1 MRKSVLVLLLCLL
14 PGVVSA
20 ADFIKQSVFLSQNTV
35 TQGDTVSIHTVVSN
49 TNNTAF
55 IGKLNFLD
63 NGSLIGNVSV
73 SLSPFQAQVYSISW
87 SPTAGSHTI
96 SADLYDNNQ
105 LVIDETQGTF
115 LVAAPPTTASS
126 TGSTQTV
133 ESSQPIDAAIQTIS
147 PSAAQ
152 YLAPAFAAI
161 DTARTQA
168 DIALTN
174 ASRWAQTRL
183 PTGKQISSIRTQKTA
198 QGNQTQGGSTGSA
211 SIATTLRTISFSV
224 LLYVLTALRYI
235 ITHVGIFY
243 PVAAIIFLYVL
254 WRLFRGVRRPR
265 R

>member
-20 ADFIKQSVFLSQNTV
+20 ADFIKQSVFLSQSTV

-55 IGKLNFLD
+55 AGKLNFLD
-63 NGSLIGNVSV
+63 NGTLIGNVSV

-96 SADLYDNNQ
+96 SADLYDSNQ
-105 LVIDETQGTF
+105 LVVDETQGTF

-133 ESSQPIDAAIQTIS
+133 ESSQPVDAAIQTIS
-147 PSAAQ
+147 PPAAQ
-152 YLAPAFAAI
+152 YLAPAFASI
-161 DTARTQA
+161 DTARAQA
-168 DIALTN
+168 NVALTN
-174 ASRWAQTRL
+174 ASQWTQAQL
-183 PTGKQISSIRTQKTA
+183 PTGKQTSIHTQKTA
-198 QGNQTQGGSTGSA
+198 QGNQTQSGSTSSA
-211 SIATTLRTISFSV
+211 SITTTLHTISFSI
-224 LLYVLTALRYI
+224 LLYVLTVLRYI

-265 R
+265 H